1 MAVSHSFACAVRARR
16 FTNIKPSKTL
26 GTIWKSLAKYFAG
39 LHLEEADFQLHI
51 ADQSRA
57 VSHTWEHGLDS
68 ACTLSQAF
76 ELLPAGESELA
87 AQARENG
94 RLAPGVHFLTLYYSL
109 APLVNERIV
118 QQLQQQ
124 AGGGGGSAVLHERD
138 ASPPA
143 SACGL
148 GATVTAPGGNDRSD
162 TTRTTSTEATAS
174 APPTRSPPR
183 AATTRL
189 RETTA

>member
-1 MAVSHSFACAVRARR
+1 MLHVRR
-16 FTNIKPSKTL
+16 FSNIKASKTL

-39 LHLEEADFQLHI
+39 LHLEEADFHLHI

-57 VSHTWEHGLDS
+57 ARHTWEHAVDS

-94 RLAPGVHFLTLYYSL
+94 RLAPGVEFFDLYYSL
-109 APLVNERIV
+109 DARVNERIV

-124 AGGGGGSAVLHERD
+124 EGGGNGSALRHEGA
-138 ASPPA
+138 ASPTA
-143 SACGL
+143 SACEAAAAMAG
-148 GATVTAPGGNDRSD
+148 
-162 TTRTTSTEATAS
+162 TSTEATAS
-174 APPTRSPPR
+174 GPPSSERASPPGG
-183 AATTRL
+183 AA
-189 RETTA
+189 